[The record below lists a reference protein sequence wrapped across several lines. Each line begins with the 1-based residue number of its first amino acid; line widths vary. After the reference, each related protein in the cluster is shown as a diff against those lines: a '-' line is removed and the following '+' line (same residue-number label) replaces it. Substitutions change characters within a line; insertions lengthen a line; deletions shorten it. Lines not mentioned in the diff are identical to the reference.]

1 MFNNV
6 EKQLSYML
14 HHDAITGTSREGTIN
29 DYYARLDK
37 ADNLINQLFNQVN
50 SILLGESTQANI
62 TEKRDFYQQ
71 PIYYYNPSMYLRD
84 MIITI
89 PTSHKNIR
97 VLDNEYNKYLDCELI
112 EIDSNK
118 YNLYV
123 LIKIKG
129 LTLKTFTLEYSDEM
143 DLNFQARILEKTKFD
158 SSTLE
163 YKTEDYIL
171 KLKENTLI
179 NSIKSIKSGRT
190 ITLNQQFNYFDNT
203 NSGIYVFRPTKDKN
217 VIDYAPTDSSV
228 FNGDLIDFVTSSFS
242 FNAKIKQTVT
252 IFKKG
257 DTKIAPLIETTT
269 QAWKYA
275 ELGFSFKTNNMSSS
289 QDFFN
294 HDSNEFI
301 KRGLKSISK
310 VSDIGT
316 NIYPIIH
323 GFAIKD
329 LADVFGIFNNY
340 PTGWGYV
347 PRISQKSQNETELEI
362 IYNEKSEVQCFLTRN
377 TNKDD
382 DKPQNLVLRIY
393 WFI

>member
-143 DLNFQARILEKTKFD
+143 DLNFQARILEKQKFD

-257 DTKIAPLIETTT
+257 DTKMAPLIETTT

-301 KRGLKSISK
+301 KRGLKNISK

-340 PTGWGYV
+340 PTG
-347 PRISQKSQNETELEI
+347 
-362 IYNEKSEVQCFLTRN
+362 
-377 TNKDD
+377 
-382 DKPQNLVLRIY
+382 
-393 WFI
+393 